1 MVEKVCQ
8 GNIGLKSFEK
18 YITDWFK
25 DDYVV
30 DGKTVDIF
38 TTLLMNFDAS
48 NLETP
53 FIVTAYMDITFS
65 TENGDTTIRVWAVG
79 ETVRSVKQVA
89 ELALMDYKETSG
101 GDYIV
106 GLSDTLDFLI
116 TKRKM
121 IAGELQQVMHRL
133 SSLQKETDA
142 ESEQPF
148 DTVNIIEIKNRL
160 IEVE

>member
-1 MVEKVCQ
+1 M
-8 GNIGLKSFEK
+8 
-18 YITDWFK
+18 
-25 DDYVV
+25 V

-116 TKRKM
+116 TKRKNDCGGV
-121 IAGELQQVMHRL
+121 ATGN
-133 SSLQKETDA
+133 A
-142 ESEQPF
+142 
-148 DTVNIIEIKNRL
+148 
-160 IEVE
+160 